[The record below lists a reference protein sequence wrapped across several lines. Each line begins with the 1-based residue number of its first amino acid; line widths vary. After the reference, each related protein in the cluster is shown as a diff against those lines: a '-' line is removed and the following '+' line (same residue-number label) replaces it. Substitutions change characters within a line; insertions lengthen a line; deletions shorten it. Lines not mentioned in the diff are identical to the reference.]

1 MTGKKSLS
9 IELTEFVPEALPYD
23 GWKTRAALPDDHES
37 LNEKVSQK
45 PVIVPVAG
53 APDGGLTA
61 WLVVLAVNL
70 VLFSTIGLA
79 NAWGVFQA
87 YYEENLLSHT
97 APSTIAW
104 IGSTQY
110 ALMYLPALAAGRLF
124 DLGYFKIPCFAASCI
139 FVACTFITAECTQYW
154 QFFLVQGLGLGAS
167 GGVIFGPAIVVIS
180 HWFDKRR
187 GLALSLAAMGASIGS
202 TVFPAAAQKLIPS
215 VGFKWSMRVFGC
227 ILAATLGI
235 ANILMKRR
243 LRPANV
249 SGGLFNLK
257 AFRNKAYAVFC
268 ISGIMAF
275 LGLYTELTYISV
287 SAVAIGV
294 SKNISFYI
302 LAIANASSTF
312 GRVSAGLIADRVGPL
327 NTMAAFTAVA
337 GITTVAWPFA
347 KNESQLIVITVINGF
362 SAGGYVA
369 LFTAPAVAMGEIED
383 CRAPS
388 PPISGAIRTAS
399 EGFVDAGY
407 YAVKWINSSGISV
420 AEEIMDMTYG
430 RCELRVTSW
439 YNCLLSPRQIIDG
452 FDDWLF

>member
-1 MTGKKSLS
+1 MNDTSTTGQVMTAKKRSLS
-9 IELTEFVPEALPYD
+9 IELTELAPEVLPYD
-23 GWKTRAALPDDHES
+23 GWKTRAALPDDQES
-37 LNEKVSQK
+37 LNEKVSKK
-45 PVIVPVAG
+45 PVIPVAG

-70 VLFSTIGLA
+70 ALFSTFGVI

-110 ALMYLPALAAGRLF
+110 ALVFLPALATGRLF
-124 DLGYFKIPCFAASCI
+124 DIGYFKIPCFAASCI

-154 QFFLVQGLGLGAS
+154 QFLLVQGVGLGACCGTIVS
-167 GGVIFGPAIVVIS
+167 PALVVIS

-187 GLALSLAAMGASIGS
+187 GIALSLAAVGSSIGS

-215 VGFKWSMRVFGC
+215 VGFKWTMRIFGS

-235 ANILMKRR
+235 ANILIKRR
-243 LRPANV
+243 LGPANV
-249 SGGLFNLK
+249 SGGLFNPK
-257 AFRNKAYAVFC
+257 AFRNTAYAVFC
-268 ISGIMAF
+268 ISGIMVF

-302 LAIANASSTF
+302 LSIANASSTF
-312 GRVSAGLIADRVGPL
+312 GRVAAGLIADRVGPL

-347 KNESQLIVITVINGF
+347 KNESQLIVIAAINGF
-362 SAGGYVA
+362 STGGYIA
-369 LFTAPAVAMGEIED
+369 LFTVVAVAMGEIED
-383 CRAPS
+383 AGRRVGMFMSLAAFGAIAG
-388 PPISGAIRTAS
+388 PPISGAISTAS
-399 EGFVDAGY
+399 GGFIDAGY
-407 YAVKWINSSGISV
+407 YAG
-420 AEEIMDMTYG
+420 G
-430 RCELRVTSW
+430 VTM
-439 YNCLLSPRQIIDG
+439 CAVGLL
-452 FDDWLF
+452 